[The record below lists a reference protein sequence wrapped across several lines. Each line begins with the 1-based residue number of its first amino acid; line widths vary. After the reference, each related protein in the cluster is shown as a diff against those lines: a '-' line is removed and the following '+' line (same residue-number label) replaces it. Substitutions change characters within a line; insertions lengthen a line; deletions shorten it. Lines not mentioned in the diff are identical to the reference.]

1 MTRTLQATILIC
13 AITAAGLAGAAA
25 LRHLYADPTPEQYL
39 EFIGGKG
46 EIIPAGEFRVE
57 GKRFS
62 CAHRPTLVAETLDDY
77 AAAYYGFLIVNKE
90 RFAKLPMTLKRYV
103 YAHECA
109 HQYVGRGELA
119 ADCYAV
125 RQGRREGWLDE
136 DGIKKICDFIGRAKG
151 DATHPPG
158 PRRCAHIRACFT
170 KQAPFSDSPLANT
183 AL

>member
-1 MTRTLQATILIC
+1 MRIFMATLLIGG
-13 AITAAGLAGAAA
+13 ITAAGLTATMA

-46 EIIPAGEFRVE
+46 EIVPAGALEID
-57 GKRFS
+57 GARFS
-62 CAHRPTLVAETLDDY
+62 CGHRPTVIAKRLDDY
-77 AAAYYGFLIVNKE
+77 AAAYYGFLILNEE
-90 RFAKLPMTLKRYV
+90 RFTQLPMTLKRYV

-125 RQGRREGWLDE
+125 RQGRRDGWLDE
-136 DGIKKICDFIGRAKG
+136 QGVETICRFIGQAK
-151 DATHPPG
+151 ASPTHPAG
-158 PRRCAHIRACFT
+158 PKRCAYIRSC
-170 KQAPFSDSPLANT
+170 FSDSPLANT

>member
-1 MTRTLQATILIC
+1 MRALITTFMV
-13 AITAAGLAGAAA
+13 ALVMAGGLAGASA

-39 EFIGGKG
+39 AHIGGKG
-46 EIIPAGEFRVE
+46 EIVPAGELRIE
-57 GKRFS
+57 GERFS
-62 CAHRPTLVAETLDDY
+62 CGHRPTVIADALDDY

-90 RFAKLPMTLKRYV
+90 QFPKLPMTLKRYV

-125 RQGRREGWLDE
+125 RQGRRQGWLDQKGV
-136 DGIKKICDFIGRAKG
+136 DTICGFIGRAKAT
-151 DATHPPG
+151 ATHPAG
-158 PRRCAHIRACFT
+158 PTRCNYIRACF
-170 KQAPFSDSPLANT
+170 SDSSVANT